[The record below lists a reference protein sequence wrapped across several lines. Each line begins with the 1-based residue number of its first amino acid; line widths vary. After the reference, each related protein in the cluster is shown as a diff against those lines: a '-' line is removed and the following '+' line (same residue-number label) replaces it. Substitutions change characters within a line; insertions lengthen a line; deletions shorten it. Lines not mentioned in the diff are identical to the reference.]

1 MNRVLSAAR
10 VQLVAWPITM
20 SWPWAI
26 MLSSLVI
33 NVLLFASIGDI
44 PDGGTTGG
52 LVSIYVM
59 TFIASVVMINQD
71 YPFGVALGLTRRAFY
86 AAVALV
92 QAGQAFAFATVL
104 YLFLLVERG
113 TGGWGSGL
121 HFFGIPFLVHDNP
134 LSQILIYAFP
144 FLAANFLGIC
154 IALVHKRWNVTG
166 MFALALASVLV
177 LGGLAVLISWQRWWL
192 DIGHWLADQPALG
205 LFAGGPALLALALAG
220 TGYLM
225 IRRTDP

>member
-26 MLSSLVI
+26 MLSSLII
-33 NVLLFASIGDI
+33 NVLLFATIGDI

-71 YPFGVALGLTRRAFY
+71 FPFGVGLGLTRRTFY

-92 QAGQAFAFATVL
+92 QAGQALAFATIL

-113 TGGWGSGL
+113 TDGWGSGL
-121 HFFGIPFLVHDNP
+121 RFFGIPLLVHDNP
-134 LSQILIYAFP
+134 LLQILIYAIP
-144 FLAANFLGIC
+144 FLAVNFLGTC
-154 IALVHKRWNVTG
+154 FALVYKRWSVTG
-166 MFALALASVLV
+166 MFTLTLASILV
-177 LGGLAVLISWQRWWL
+177 LGGLIVLISWQRWWL
-192 DIGHWLADQPALG
+192 DIGRWLADQSALG

-220 TGYLM
+220 GGYLM